1 MAIWVVGLE
10 VKVGLTV
17 KVGLDSAI
25 SLEADRPASSVA
37 EAVALGDG
45 SEEEV
50 VSLSVGDG
58 GSEVS
63 VAVSVAGRVLVSV
76 EVKVGVL
83 SESAETVK
91 P

>member
-1 MAIWVVGLE
+1 MAICV
-10 VKVGLTV
+10 VGLTV
-17 KVGLDSAI
+17 KVGLGSAI
-25 SLEADRPASSVA
+25 SLEADRPVSSVA
-37 EAVALGDG
+37 EAVSLGEG
-45 SEEEV
+45 SEGEA
-50 VSLSVGDG
+50 VSLGVGEG

-76 EVKVGVL
+76 EVKVDVL